1 MYKVYQVLEGDTL
14 NSISRKLNV
23 SIEDLKGING
33 IEENTNITPGSFL
46 VVPAQKS
53 IFMNYTIQ
61 KADTLYNISQ
71 RYGVTLD
78 NLLQLNG
85 MKEDEYLYPGSTI
98 LIPNQDTKI
107 YITKDN
113 DTLESVADR
122 LSTSISN
129 IVSDNDNIYLLPNQL
144 LIYKKR

>member
-61 KADTLYNISQ
+61 KGDTLYNISQ

-78 NLLQLNG
+78 
-85 MKEDEYLYPGSTI
+85 K
-98 LIPNQDTKI
+98 
-107 YITKDN
+107 
-113 DTLESVADR
+113 
-122 LSTSISN
+122 
-129 IVSDNDNIYLLPNQL
+129 
-144 LIYKKR
+144 